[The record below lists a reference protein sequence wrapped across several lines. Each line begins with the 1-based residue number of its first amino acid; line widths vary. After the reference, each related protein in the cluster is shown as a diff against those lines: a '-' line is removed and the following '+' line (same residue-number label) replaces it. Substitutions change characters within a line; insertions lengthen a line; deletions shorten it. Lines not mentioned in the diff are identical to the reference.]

1 MSCYNAVVDERITK
15 IRRGFV
21 VGCTVSCTVNGE
33 RVAKNIFGFSPKEL
47 LDRAKNW
54 LLDYSYTDIRV
65 DYLYYDEVI
74 LNLMHTEQDK
84 KNYMEFL
91 TENGLINLRPMSHLN
106 SVLVCLAEKC
116 IDFTI
121 RYEKSDETIHVS
133 YKGSSSLEYTY
144 LVFNQKGDL
153 LAM

>member
-1 MSCYNAVVDERITK
+1 MSCYNAISDERINK
-15 IRRGFV
+15 IQRGFL
-21 VGCTVSCTVNGE
+21 VGCTVSYTVNGE
-33 RVAKNIFGFSPKEL
+33 RVAKNIFGFSQEEL

-54 LLDYSYTDIRV
+54 LLNYDCTDIRV

-74 LNLMHTEQDK
+74 LNLMYTEQDK
-84 KNYMEFL
+84 ENYMEFL

-121 RYEKSDETIHVS
+121 RYEKSDKTIHVS
-133 YKGSSSLEYTY
+133 YKGSSSLESIH
-144 LVFNQKGDL
+144 LIFNQKGDL